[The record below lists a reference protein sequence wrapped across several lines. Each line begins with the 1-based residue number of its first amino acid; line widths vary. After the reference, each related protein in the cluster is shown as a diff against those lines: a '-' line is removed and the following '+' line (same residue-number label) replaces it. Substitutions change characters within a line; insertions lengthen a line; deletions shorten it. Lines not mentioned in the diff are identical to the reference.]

1 MFWLIAAATVI
12 LDQLTKFIVAGN
24 MVLDSSVVLIPGV
37 LDLTFIRNDGAAWGM
52 LSGKQTMLICVTSV
66 VIVLIAVY
74 AVKKRSELSRLEL
87 IALGLI
93 AGGGLVGRIT
103 TVGPNWARVTSI
115 ISDNSNVSCMTITTQ
130 DNLIVSGDLS
140 LMAEGV
146 ISFSMEALWFSVSTR
161 LARYSLMST
170 DT

>member
-24 MVLDSSVVLIPGV
+24 MVLDSSVALIPGV

-52 LSGKQTMLICVTSV
+52 LSGKQTLLIGMTSV

-93 AGGGLVGRIT
+93 AGGGLGNLISRIAEGS
-103 TVGPNWARVTSI
+103 VVDFLNIHLIPIFNVADIGVTIGCALIVISLFV
-115 ISDNSNVSCMTITTQ
+115 SDNNGKTGI
-130 DNLIVSGDLS
+130 
-140 LMAEGV
+140 
-146 ISFSMEALWFSVSTR
+146 
-161 LARYSLMST
+161 
-170 DT
+170 